1 MKARGKEKYD
11 SIHEQ
16 DYDRWGTTPGA
27 IKFTDYKAPKTKKST
42 AKKKTT
48 KGSTVKKKK

>member
-27 IKFTDYKAPKTKKST
+27 IKFTDYKAPKKKSA

-48 KGSTVKKKK
+48 KSSTVNKKK

>member
-1 MKARGKEKYD
+1 MMARGKEKYD

-27 IKFTDYKAPKTKKST
+27 IKFTDYKTPKKKST

-48 KGSTVKKKK
+48 KSSTVKKKK